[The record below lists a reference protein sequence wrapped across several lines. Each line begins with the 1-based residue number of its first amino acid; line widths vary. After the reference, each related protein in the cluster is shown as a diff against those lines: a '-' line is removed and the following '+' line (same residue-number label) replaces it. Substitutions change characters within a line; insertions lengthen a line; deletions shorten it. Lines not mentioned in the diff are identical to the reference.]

1 MRSPSHDTSRPSGT
15 AASGR
20 TAPRQRTD
28 AFDAPGPSP
37 RRAEDTKGLKHL
49 GRAVGTELRE
59 AADQARRNEK
69 LDELGEALRARM
81 LRESLRD
88 AGRGEKLEDLGAA
101 LRQHA
106 LREALGDPGRDEQM
120 AKLEAL
126 LLQHALREQ
135 GAQMAEALRNSV
147 PPGLP
152 EAPTTDWQ
160 VQPGDTVGDISWSL
174 MQQGVPGPVEDI
186 ARQIVELNGLE
197 NPDLIHTGSTLQV
210 PAPPTPTDGPP
221 PSVPTQDSAPT
232 PGATPTPG
240 STPSTP
246 SAPGER
252 YPVPYINQIS
262 SEGTEDDWNRFSNCG
277 PTTLAM
283 ILKGYGLGEGLS
295 DGAFINQL
303 ANSIGMGAEGT
314 GYVGIEQMAANQG
327 LTSETHAGSDTAW
340 IQQQLEAGNLVAVN
354 GESSVMLANEQPP
367 NASGTF
373 SGGHWIAVTGMTPEG
388 NFIVHDPSSTCR
400 ELTPDQLSRFL
411 AEHHA
416 GGFATAIHPPRE

>member
-1 MRSPSHDTSRPSGT
+1 MTIRSLLHSFAARPVRSPSHDTSRPSGT

-20 TAPRQRTD
+20 PAPRQRMD

-37 RRAEDTKGLKHL
+37 RRAEDTKGLKHP

-59 AADQARRNEK
+59 AADEARRNEK

-106 LREALGDPGRDEQM
+106 LREALGNAGCGEKLEDLGAALRQHALREALGNAGSGEKLEDLGAALRQRALREALGNAKRGEKLEDLGAALRQHALREALGNAGSGEKLEDLGAALRQHALREALGDPGRDEQM

-126 LLQHALREQ
+126 LLQHAPREL

-197 NPDLIHTGSTLQV
+197 NPDLIHAGSTLQV
-210 PAPPTPTDGPP
+210 PA
-221 PSVPTQDSAPT
+221 
-232 PGATPTPG
+232 
-240 STPSTP
+240 
-246 SAPGER
+246 
-252 YPVPYINQIS
+252 
-262 SEGTEDDWNRFSNCG
+262 
-277 PTTLAM
+277 
-283 ILKGYGLGEGLS
+283 
-295 DGAFINQL
+295 
-303 ANSIGMGAEGT
+303 
-314 GYVGIEQMAANQG
+314 
-327 LTSETHAGSDTAW
+327 
-340 IQQQLEAGNLVAVN
+340 
-354 GESSVMLANEQPP
+354 
-367 NASGTF
+367 
-373 SGGHWIAVTGMTPEG
+373 
-388 NFIVHDPSSTCR
+388 
-400 ELTPDQLSRFL
+400 
-411 AEHHA
+411 
-416 GGFATAIHPPRE
+416 